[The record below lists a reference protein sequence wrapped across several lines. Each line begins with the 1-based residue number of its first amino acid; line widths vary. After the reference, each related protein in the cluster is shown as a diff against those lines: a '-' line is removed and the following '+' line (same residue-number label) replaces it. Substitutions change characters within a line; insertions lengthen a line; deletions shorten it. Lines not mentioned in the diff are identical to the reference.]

1 MENFDL
7 TRLTDFDFEA
17 VCKDIFEAEYRV
29 RLEIFSPGADSGV
42 DLRYLHAGGTHLVV
56 QCKHWVRSPRSKLIE
71 RIKNSELTKVQRLQ
85 PDRYILATSVEL
97 TKGAKDKIYNILS
110 PYVKTPSDIYGITE
124 INALLR
130 KHESVVRR
138 HVRLWLTSA
147 SVLSALLSKSVLT
160 RSQQLA
166 EELDSTL
173 RTYAPNESYGRAVD
187 LLETRH
193 TCVIAGIPGIGK
205 TTLAQVLCA
214 GYVSEGYE
222 LVEVS
227 ADLEEANSLWDD
239 KVAQIY
245 YYDDFLGQTTL
256 EEKLGKN
263 EDSRLLAFMDRI
275 EKSRNKRFILT
286 TREYILAQARQ
297 RYEKLHRHRFDLQTC
312 VVDMAD
318 YTYRARGTILYNH
331 VYASGLSDDI
341 KSNFADPA
349 VYRPIIQHQNFNP
362 RVVAATIAEADS
374 FPSAGEDIG
383 RRILENLR
391 DPRSVWSHIVSHQL
405 KDPDVQLLALTYSFM
420 GGVYLGDMQDLWV
433 SLERSSRDL
442 RTSLATLD
450 GTMLRTYRKSDRIF
464 LAFHNPSVR
473 DFMREYLLEDRS
485 NFLQLIKCFSHFEQI
500 EALLVMANE
509 QEEVLQFFK
518 RNLKIVENV
527 ALKAFDSQGLRGD
540 GVNASTDPAQ
550 RARVY
555 LHLGEAL
562 ASEPILECARKAI
575 VEDEAILEAYDPQ
588 DVIDIIQFLNESDRE
603 SLRRALPDA
612 VDMAIEWITGDLSSW
627 DLMESAKG
635 FLENVSDIVPKSAIL
650 DVEEDMQRYAEGAIA
665 AWAEM
670 GPDSMID
677 HSVMEG
683 VLAFANEYEDP
694 ERTFPGYGEAVD
706 KIPDLDEDGGDY
718 SRRELSGSDS
728 TESYI
733 QEMRDVADMMGSLR
747 ADDLG

>member
-1 MENFDL
+1 METFDL

-17 VCKDIFEAEYRV
+17 VCKDIFEAEYGV

-42 DLRYLHAGGTHLVV
+42 DLRYLQGGGSQLVI

-71 RIKNSELTKVQRLQ
+71 RIRVSELPKVQKLQ

-173 RTYAPNESYGRAVD
+173 RTYAPNESYSRAVE

-222 LVEVS
+222 LVEIS
-227 ADLEEANSLWDD
+227 ADLDEANSLWDE

-263 EDSRLLAFMDRI
+263 EDSRLLAFMGRV
-275 EKSRNKRFILT
+275 EKSNNKRFILT

-297 RYEKLHRHRFDLQTC
+297 RYEKLHRHRFELHTC

-318 YTYRARGTILYNH
+318 YTYRARGAILYNH
-331 VYASGLSDDI
+331 VYASGLGDEL
-341 KSNFADPA
+341 KSSFADPA
-349 VYRPIIQHQNFNP
+349 VYVPIIRHPNFNP
-362 RVVAATIAEADS
+362 RVVAATIAEADN
-374 FPSAGEDIG
+374 FPSVGEDIG
-383 RRILENLR
+383 GRVLENLR

-405 KDPDVQLLALTYSFM
+405 KDSDIQLLALTYTFLN
-420 GGVYLGDMQDLWV
+420 GVYLGDLQDLWA
-433 SLERSSRDL
+433 SLKRSSRDL
-442 RTSLATLD
+442 RTSIATLD
-450 GTMLRTYRKSDRIF
+450 GTMLRTYRKSDKIF
-464 LAFHNPSVR
+464 LSFHNPSVR

-485 NFLQLIKCFSHFEQI
+485 NFLQLINGCSHFEQI

-509 QEEVLQFFK
+509 RKEALHFF
-518 RNLKIVENV
+518 RQNLDIVEPV
-527 ALKAFDSQGLRGD
+527 ALSAYESQGLRND
-540 GVNASTDPAQ
+540 GVNTSIDPAE

-555 LHLGEAL
+555 LHLGRIL
-562 ASEPILECARKAI
+562 ASEVILECARKAI
-575 VEDEAILEAYDPQ
+575 IGDEAILDASDPD
-588 DVIDIIQFLNESDRE
+588 DVLAIIQFLNESDRQ
-603 SLRRALPDA
+603 SLRDALPDA
-612 VDMAIEWITGDLSSW
+612 VDMATEWIMGDLSSW
-627 DLMESAKG
+627 DLMESAKS
-635 FLENVSDIVPKSAIL
+635 FLESISGIVPEIAIP
-650 DVEEDMQRYAEGAIA
+650 DVEDDMQWYAKYAIE
-665 AWAEM
+665 AWAEA
-670 GPDSMID
+670 GPDSMLD
-677 HSVMEG
+677 HSMMER
-683 VLAFANEYEDP
+683 VLAFAGDYEDP
-694 ERTFPGYGEAVD
+694 GRTFPGYSEAVD
-706 KIPDLDEDGGDY
+706 RMPDLDDDSYDY
-718 SRRELSGSDS
+718 GRRELSGSDS
-728 TESYI
+728 GTSLV

-747 ADDLG
+747 TDDSG